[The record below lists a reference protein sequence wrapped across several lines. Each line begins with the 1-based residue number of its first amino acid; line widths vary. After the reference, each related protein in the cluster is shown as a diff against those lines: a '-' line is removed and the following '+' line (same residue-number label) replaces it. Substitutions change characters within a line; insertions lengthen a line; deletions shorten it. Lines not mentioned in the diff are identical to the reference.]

1 MEYVPHLDR
10 DRAASIIGI
19 AAAAALIYST
29 LTFVSKRDKA
39 PNGYKEIPI
48 PGSSYPYIGNI
59 F

>member
-1 MEYVPHLDR
+1 MDFIPRMDR

-29 LTFVSKRDKA
+29 FTFVSKRDKA
-39 PNGYKEIPI
+39 PNGYKEIPT